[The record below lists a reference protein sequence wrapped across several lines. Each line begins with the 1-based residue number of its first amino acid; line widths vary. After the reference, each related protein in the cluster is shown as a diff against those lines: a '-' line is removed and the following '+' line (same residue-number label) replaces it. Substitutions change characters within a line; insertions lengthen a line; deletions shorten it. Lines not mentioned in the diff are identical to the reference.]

1 MFKACVA
8 EGACADAAPAPP
20 PPMQVLAATAAQALA
35 SATFEIP
42 RRATVAA
49 DGEQHRVTV
58 AVLADLPARL
68 RYAAAPSASDRV
80 FLKAVATNASA
91 FPLLA
96 GPGSVFVD
104 GGFVAATQI
113 PYTAVGAPLKLFL
126 GTDRELRV
134 TYVAPF
140 RVDDTAGVLVRSK
153 VQRFSGSVELRNGKA
168 QPVTVAVTHP
178 LPKADNAEIKVT
190 LTEPKAPH
198 EDDACAV
205 RITAKNM
212 VRWKARLAPGETLRL
227 PIQYTVA
234 YPLNKEVYFHN

>member
-1 MFKACVA
+1 
-8 EGACADAAPAPP
+8 
-20 PPMQVLAATAAQALA
+20 MQVLAATAAQALT

-42 RRATVAA
+42 RRATIAA

-58 AVLADLPARL
+58 TVLADMPARL
-68 RYAAAPSASDRV
+68 CYVATPSASDRV
-80 FLKAVATNASA
+80 FLKAAATNASD

-96 GPGSVFVD
+96 GPCSIFVD
-104 GGFVAATQI
+104 GGFAASTQL

-126 GTDRELRV
+126 GTDRELRL

-153 VQRFSGSVELRNGKA
+153 VQRFSGSVELRSSKT
-168 QPVTVAVTHP
+168 QPVTVSVTHP

-190 LTEPKAPH
+190 LAEPKAPH
-198 EDDACAV
+198 EDATCAV
-205 RITAKNM
+205 HITAKNM
-212 VRWKARLAPGETLRL
+212 IRWKARIAPGETLRL

-234 YPLNKEVYFHN
+234 YPLNKDVYFHS